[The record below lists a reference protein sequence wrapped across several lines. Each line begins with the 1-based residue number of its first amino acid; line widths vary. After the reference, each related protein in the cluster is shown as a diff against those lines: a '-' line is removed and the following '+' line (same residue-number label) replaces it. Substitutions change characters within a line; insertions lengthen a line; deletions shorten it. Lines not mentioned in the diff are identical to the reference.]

1 MSNKATTWNQMW
13 LVLTVAVLFGGC
25 VFMAWHFYE
34 AAAKTPADFQ
44 SKLGDLLLQLA
55 VIVVIGGT
63 IKGIGEWFQGRAARF
78 KELATQRRE
87 LAARARAAH
96 VVTEQARELLR
107 AHRSPKTY
115 SEQMQRLIALRYEV
129 EDLQADVK
137 ASKDLFSGSEDIIK
151 ALTGIVTYLQQG
163 AEEYGPGLGHDHV
176 DSGWESKQTFDETI
190 VKSKMNW
197 IRDFLEA
204 GPKYQAYLKHLSN
217 SKGVMRA
224 QVYGA

>member
-1 MSNKATTWNQMW
+1 MSKMVTTWHRMA

-25 VFMAWHFYE
+25 IRLAWHFYW

-44 SKLGDLLLQLA
+44 AKLGDLVLQLA
-55 VIVVIGGT
+55 IIVVIGGG
-63 IKGIGEWFQGRAARF
+63 IKGIGEWLQGRAARL

-96 VVTEQARELLR
+96 VVVEQARELLR

-129 EDLQADVK
+129 EDLQADVE
-137 ASKDLFSGSEDIIK
+137 ASNDLFSGSEGIGK
-151 ALTGIVTYLQQG
+151 ALSGIVKYLGEG
-163 AEEYGPGLGHDHV
+163 AEEYGPGLGHEHV
-176 DSGWESKQTFDETI
+176 DSGWKAKQSFDETLLN
-190 VKSKMNW
+190 SRMDW

-204 GPKYQAYLKHLSN
+204 GPRYQAYLKNLTD